1 MASAERQ
8 AHWDKLYQNIVDA
21 VNANPE
27 QVNKREWKRLQELR
41 AKKPDLDMD
50 AYCIMNRTELFTPE
64 SQDVAFTDTEFNTI
78 KDELAKYST
87 VEICEHMEKD
97 QTTRDDLKI
106 RVRLPDNSFKV
117 IWYLKIED
125 MFGEGIKYN
134 QLLPKIQKEYSGFDA
149 LVADIQDTV
158 LNTENP
164 FQELI

>member
-27 QVNKREWKRLQELR
+27 QVNQREWKRLQELR

-158 LNTENP
+158 LNAANP

>member
-50 AYCIMNRTELFTPE
+50 AYCIMHRTELFTPE

-87 VEICEHMEKD
+87 VKICEHMEKD
-97 QTTRDDLKI
+97 ETTRDDLKI
-106 RVRLPDNSFKV
+106 RVRLPDKSFKV
-117 IWYLKIED
+117 IWYLKIKD
-125 MFGEGIKYN
+125 IFSGKITYN

-164 FQELI
+164 F

>member
-21 VNANPE
+21 VNAHPE
-27 QVNKREWKRLQELR
+27 QVNQREWKRLQELR

-164 FQELI
+164 F

>member
-8 AHWDKLYQNIVDA
+8 AHWDKLYQNIVDE
-21 VNANPE
+21 VNAHPD
-27 QVNKREWKRLQELR
+27 QVNTREWNRLQELR

-64 SQDVAFTDTEFNTI
+64 SQDVAFSDTEFNTI

-97 QTTRDDLKI
+97 ETTRDDLKI
-106 RVRLPDNSFKV
+106 RVRLPNKSFKV
-117 IWYLKIED
+117 IWYLKNKDIFD
-125 MFGEGIKYN
+125 GKIKYN

-158 LNTENP
+158 LNARNP
-164 FQELI
+164 F